1 MKKKIKFNFFSES
14 KKWPRR
20 FPKIKKITKKTMN
33 YMQVYFSKNFLF
45 NINLIFSDGHRL
57 SKLNKK
63 YKDKQ
68 QDTDVLTFTSIITN
82 KELGKIKYCDIFFSI
97 DTIEKFVKKNE
108 VNLYDHYNHLLIHSL
123 LHINGYNHKTEKQFK
138 KMKKEEIKNLQKFG
152 ITNPYQV
159 I

>member
-1 MKKKIKFNFFSES
+1 MKNIKVNFHSES

-20 FPKIKKITKKTMN
+20 IPKIKKITKKTINKMRS
-33 YMQVYFSKNFLF
+33 YFKNDHIFELNIILTDKSKM
-45 NINLIFSDGHRL
+45 I
-57 SKLNKK
+57 KLNKM
-63 YKDKQ
+63 YKKKQ
-68 QDTDVLTFTSIITN
+68 SDTDVLTFITKNSN
-82 KELGKIKYCDIFFSI
+82 KNVGKILYCDIFFSI

-152 ITNPYQV
+152 ITNPYQA

>member
-1 MKKKIKFNFFSES
+1 MKKIIQFNFFSES

-20 FPKIKKITKKTMN
+20 FPKLKEITKKTMN
-33 YMQVYFSKNFLF
+33 SMQEYFSKNFLF
-45 NINLIFSDGHRL
+45 NINLIFSDSYRL

-63 YKDKQ
+63 YKDKY

-97 DTIEKFVKKNE
+97 DTIEKFVKKND
-108 VNLYDHYNHLLIHSL
+108 VNLYEHYNHLLIHSL
-123 LHINGYNHKTEKQFK
+123 LHINGYNHKTEKQFNE
-138 KMKKEEIKNLQKFG
+138 MKKEEIKNLKKFG
-152 ITNPYQV
+152 ITNPYQA

>member
-1 MKKKIKFNFFSES
+1 MKKKINFNFFSES

-45 NINLIFSDGHRL
+45 NINLIFSDSHRL

-97 DTIEKFVKKNE
+97 DTIEKFVKK
-108 VNLYDHYNHLLIHSL
+108 
-123 LHINGYNHKTEKQFK
+123 K
-138 KMKKEEIKNLQKFG
+138 
-152 ITNPYQV
+152 
-159 I
+159 

>member
-20 FPKIKKITKKTMN
+20 FPKIKEITKRTINSMH
-33 YMQVYFSKNFLF
+33 VYFSKNFLF
-45 NINLIFSDGHRL
+45 NINLIFSDKQRL

-63 YKDKQ
+63 FKDKR

-123 LHINGYNHKTEKQFK
+123 LHINGYNHKTEKQFN

-152 ITNPYQV
+152 ITNPYQA

>member
-1 MKKKIKFNFFSES
+1 MKKKIEFNLFSES

-20 FPKIKKITKKTMN
+20 FPKIKEITKRTINSMH
-33 YMQVYFSKNFLF
+33 VYFSKNFLF
-45 NINLIFSDGHRL
+45 NINLIFSDKQRL

-63 YKDKQ
+63 FKDKR

-123 LHINGYNHKTEKQFK
+123 LHINGYNHKTEKQFN

-152 ITNPYQV
+152 ITNPYQA